1 MRQSAAMSFND
12 PGPND
17 NQNPYG
23 TPGSYPP
30 PSPYGTPGGYPPP
43 PTYGPGGYGAP
54 AVPYASW
61 GIRLGAY
68 LLDGVIALLVILLP
82 ALVGGVLMGAGST
95 STIDAEGYETWG
107 LEGIGYL
114 GLALV
119 LAAFLLGLA
128 FTIWNQAYRQ
138 GRTGQS
144 LGKKWLGIA
153 VVKEATGRPIGFGA
167 GFGRLLMHSYVDT
180 LFGMCIPLGFLWPL
194 WDPRKRTWGDMAVSS
209 IVVTTSKTY

>member
-1 MRQSAAMSFND
+1 MRQSAAMSFDD
-12 PGPND
+12 PGQSRAD
-17 NQNPYG
+17 QN
-23 TPGSYPP
+23 
-30 PSPYGTPGGYPPP
+30 PYGTPGGYPPP
-43 PTYGPGGYGAP
+43 SYGPGGYGAP
-54 AVPYASW
+54 PAPYASW

-68 LLDGVIALLVILLP
+68 LLDGLATLLVVLLP
-82 ALVGGVLMGAGST
+82 GLLAVVLMIAGST
-95 STIDAEGYETWG
+95 SRIDNEGYETWE

-114 GLALV
+114 GVAL
-119 LAAFLLGLA
+119 LIATFLIGLA

-180 LFGMCIPLGFLWPL
+180 LFGMCLPLGFLWPL
-194 WDPRKRTWGDMAVSS
+194 WDPRKRTWGDMAVGS
-209 IVVTTSKTY
+209 VVINTPKAY